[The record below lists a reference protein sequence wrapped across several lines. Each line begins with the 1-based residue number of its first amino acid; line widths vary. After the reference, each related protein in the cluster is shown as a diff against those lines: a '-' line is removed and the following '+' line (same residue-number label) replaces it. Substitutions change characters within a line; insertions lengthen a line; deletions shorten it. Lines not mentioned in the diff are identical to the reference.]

1 MTTMPSI
8 AIEARTG
15 RIASTAAWST
25 RSLSPRP
32 MKRPAAMAAASVTR
46 TSSSARLR
54 SGSLG
59 RSRESPIGRVYARG
73 RAGRGVR
80 PSPSHGRSGLRV
92 EPVEGPRDGLLPELV
107 VLVALGGV
115 HLGLPALVL
124 GPVVAQVV
132 LAGPE
137 PGRQPGRV
145 RGAERRGLRHLGAD
159 DRDTEQVGLELHQQ
173 VVADH
178 AAVDLQRLEV
188 DPRV

>member
-1 MTTMPSI
+1 MTTTPSM

-54 SGSLG
+54 
-59 RSRESPIGRVYARG
+59 ESAIVRVYARRA
-73 RAGRGVR
+73 RAGRGLR
-80 PSPSHGRSGLRV
+80 PSPSHWRSGVRV

-115 HLGLPALVL
+115 HLRLPALVL
-124 GPVVAQVV
+124 GPVVADVV
-132 LAGPE
+132 LAAPE
-137 PGRQPGRV
+137 PGGEARGV
-145 RGAERRGLRHLGAD
+145 RRAQGG
-159 DRDTEQVGLELHQQ
+159 
-173 VVADH
+173 
-178 AAVDLQRLEV
+178 
-188 DPRV
+188 

>member
-1 MTTMPSI
+1 MTTTPFM

-15 RIASTAAWST
+15 RMASTAAWST

-32 MKRPAAMAAASVTR
+32 MKRPAAIAAASVTR

-54 SGSLG
+54 SGSGG
-59 RSRESPIGRVYARG
+59 RSRGSPIGRVYAR
-73 RAGRGVR
+73 RKCKGRGMR
-80 PSPSHGRSGLRV
+80 PSPSHWRSGLRV

-115 HLGLPALVL
+115 HVGLPALVL

-137 PGRQPGRV
+137 PGRQAGRV
-145 RGAERRGLRHLGAD
+145 RGAERRGLGH
-159 DRDTEQVGLELHQQ
+159 
-173 VVADH
+173 
-178 AAVDLQRLEV
+178 
-188 DPRV
+188 